1 MISNLPLDLDTII
14 NKNTSYNLIKH
25 DISTTVGIL
34 KGDAF
39 GLPHNLLVKRF
50 NNRGFFDFIIRKI
63 IGSRAKRLWSI
74 SSVLYKK
81 DLPVPRPVTFI
92 EPSLRQ
98 KNSFYLSTV
107 MDNSSDLSTI
117 YKKGM
122 FHQDRNLV
130 PRLAKTIARW
140 HLAGAVHGDLKWPNI
155 LMQKNES
162 EYTFLL
168 IDLDQ
173 SKMYSSPSIKGI
185 VKDLKRFY
193 RFGLEL
199 GAETWV
205 KKEFF
210 PEYFNHVPEEIKNKI
225 DLHAIQR
232 NAYREWIKKGQKR
245 Y

>member
-1 MISNLPLDLDTII
+1 MISKLPLDLDTII
-14 NKNTSYNLIKH
+14 NKNTSFNLIKH

-34 KGDAF
+34 KGDVF
-39 GLPHNLLVKRF
+39 GLPHNLLIKRF

-63 IGSRAKRLWSI
+63 IGSRAKRLWII

-107 MDNSSDLSTI
+107 MDDSDNLSTI

-122 FHQDRNLV
+122 LLENRELLQ
-130 PRLAKTIARW
+130 RLAETIARW

-155 LMQKNES
+155 LMQKNKG
-162 EYTFLL
+162 EYSFLL

-173 SKMYSSPSIKGI
+173 SKMYPSPCINGI

-205 KKEFF
+205 ENEFF
-210 PEYFNHVPEEIKNKI
+210 PEYFNRIPERIKNKI
-225 DLHAIQR
+225 DLHSLQR
-232 NAYREWIKKGQKR
+232 KAYREWIRKGQKR